1 VNDEL
6 HEGEKPVE
14 PILAQTFEGNVVTK
28 MEAVIPMVTLDM
40 PEGYPVGT
48 HLRFEVEVRV
58 GNVRF
63 EEGKGR
69 HKAEYSRKHVL
80 STESVQLTAAFLPSE
95 LDTATYGTAAGVA
108 DLVEDEDGPEQI
120 EEFAE
125 LPLDPAFQD
134 AEVDPAGD
142 VVETLDEQIS
152 RLAEEEAAAFAVADE
167 AGRQSMADRMGLDL
181 DALTRSFK
189 AFGQAG
195 QVLTQ
200 AGGSPTW
207 AFPEVQQG
215 YTSVLTSGVIQGG
228 NGALIQV
235 TPENPVIYTTNS
247 GADEF

>member
-1 VNDEL
+1 MNDEL

-108 DLVEDEDGPEQI
+108 DLVEDDEPEQV

-134 AEVDPAGD
+134 AEVEPAG

-152 RLAEEEAAAFAVADE
+152 RLAQEEAAAFAAADE
-167 AGRQSMADRMGLDL
+167 AERLRMAEKKGLDVNEM
-181 DALTRSFK
+181 ARIIRE
-189 AFGQAG
+189 FGQSAASIQAPSWGFSGIPSAGG
-195 QVLTQ
+195 QV
-200 AGGSPTW
+200 
-207 AFPEVQQG
+207 
-215 YTSVLTSGVIQGG
+215 SVLTSGVISGA
-228 NGALIQV
+228 NGSLINV
-235 TPENPVIYTTNS
+235 TPERPVIYNT
-247 GADEF
+247 DVEF